1 MKTPQELV
9 KYMHKLLSSNEFYN
23 QACED
28 CKNIFNDQ
36 QGALEFVINHLKNIL
51 K

>member
-1 MKTPQELV
+1 
-9 KYMHKLLSSNEFYN
+9 MHKLLSDNDFYS

-28 CKNIFNDQ
+28 CKNIFEEQ
-36 QGALEFVINHLKNIL
+36 QGALEFVINKLKGLL